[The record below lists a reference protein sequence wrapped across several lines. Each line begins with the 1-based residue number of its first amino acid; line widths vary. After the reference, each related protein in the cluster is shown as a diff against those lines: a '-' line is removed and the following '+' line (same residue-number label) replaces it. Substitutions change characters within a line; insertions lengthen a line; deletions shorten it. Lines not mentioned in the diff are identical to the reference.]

1 MEQAVQLKPEAAS
14 ALLSVENVRAGY
26 GEMDI
31 LHGVHLHVRENEI
44 VCVIGPNG
52 AGKSTLMKSI
62 FGLVNIREGRI
73 VFRGEDITALPPVQ
87 IVRRGM
93 CYVPQT
99 ANVFP
104 SLTVEEN
111 LEMGAFIRDRG
122 VREKMEEMFEL
133 FPILKERRRQKA
145 GTMSGGQQQ
154 MVAMARA
161 LMLDPALLL
170 LDEPTAGL
178 SPKFAEMVL
187 EKVTEINR
195 RGVSILMIEQN
206 ARAGLE
212 ISRRGY
218 VLTTGRNRL
227 DDTGRALLEN
237 EEVGR
242 LFLGG

>member
-1 MEQAVQLKPEAAS
+1 MEQAMALKPDPAS
-14 ALLSVENVRAGY
+14 ALLSVQDVRGGY
-26 GEMDI
+26 GELDI
-31 LHGVHLHVRENEI
+31 LHGVHLRVHESEI

-62 FGLVNIREGRI
+62 FGLVAVRDGRI
-73 VFRGEDITALPPVQ
+73 VFRGEDITGLDPAQ
-87 IVRRGM
+87 IVRKGV

-111 LEMGAFIRDRG
+111 LEMGAFIREGSFRH
-122 VREKMEEMFEL
+122 KMEEMFEL
-133 FPILKERRRQKA
+133 FPVLRERRRQKA

-161 LMLDPALLL
+161 LMLDPSLLL

-187 EKVTEINR
+187 EKVAEINR

-212 ISRRGY
+212 ISHRGY

>member
-1 MEQAVQLKPEAAS
+1 MEQSLQS
-14 ALLSVENVRAGY
+14 AGEPARSLLSVEDVRAGY
-26 GEMDI
+26 GEIDI
-31 LHGVHLHVRENEI
+31 LHGVHLHVAVNEI
-44 VCVIGPNG
+44 VCIIGPNG

-62 FGLVNIREGRI
+62 FGLVPIRDGRI
-73 VFRGEDITALPPVQ
+73 MFQGEQISGLGPAQ
-87 IVRRGM
+87 IVRKGM

-99 ANVFP
+99 DNVFP

-111 LEMGAFIRDRG
+111 LEMGAFIRQGGFRH
-122 VREKMEEMFEL
+122 KMEELFEL
-133 FPILKERRRQKA
+133 FPVLRERRRQRA

-161 LMLDPALLL
+161 LMLEPTLLL

-187 EKVTEINR
+187 EKVVEINKM
-195 RGVSILMIEQN
+195 GVSILMIEQN

-212 ISRRGY
+212 ISHRGY

-227 DDTGRALLEN
+227 DDTGRGLLEN

>member
-1 MEQAVQLKPEAAS
+1 V
-14 ALLSVENVRAGY
+14 ALLEVSGLRAGY
-26 GEMDI
+26 AEVDI
-31 LHGVHLHVRENEI
+31 LHGVNLAVNQDEI
-44 VCVIGPNG
+44 VCVVGPNG

-62 FGLVNIREGRI
+62 FGLVRVRDGRI
-73 VFRGEDITALPPVQ
+73 VFQGEDITGLGPSQ

-93 CYVPQT
+93 CYVPQNN
-99 ANVFP
+99 NVFP

-111 LEMGAFIRDRG
+111 LEMGAFIRQGDFR
-122 VREKMEEMFEL
+122 RKMEEMFEL

-161 LMLDPALLL
+161 LMLDPKLIL

-178 SPKFAEMVL
+178 SPKFAELVL

-195 RGVSILMIEQN
+195 MGVSVLMIEQN
-206 ARAGLE
+206 ARAGLA
-212 ISRRGY
+212 ISHRGY
-218 VLTTGRNRL
+218 VLTMGRNRL
-227 DDTGRALLEN
+227 DDTGQALLAN

>member
-1 MEQAVQLKPEAAS
+1 MEHTVWPEHRS
-14 ALLSVENVRAGY
+14 ALALLTVENVRAGY
-26 GEMDI
+26 GEIDI
-31 LHGVHLHVRENEI
+31 LHGVHMHVDDKEI
-44 VCVIGPNG
+44 VCIIGPNG
-52 AGKSTLMKSI
+52 AGKSTLMKAI
-62 FGLVNIREGRI
+62 FGLVPVRDGHI
-73 VFRGEDITALPPVQ
+73 VFQGEPITELNPAQ
-87 IVRRGM
+87 IVRKGM

-111 LEMGAFIRDRG
+111 LEMGVFIRQGNFRH
-122 VREKMEEMFEL
+122 KMEEVFEL
-133 FPILKERRRQKA
+133 FPVLRDRRRQKA

-161 LMLDPALLL
+161 LMLEPTLLL

-178 SPKFAEMVL
+178 SPKFAEMLL
-187 EKVTEINR
+187 EKVVEINGL
-195 RGVSILMIEQN
+195 GVSILMIEQN

-212 ISRRGY
+212 ISHRGY

>member
-1 MEQAVQLKPEAAS
+1 ARP
-14 ALLSVENVRAGY
+14 
-26 GEMDI
+26 
-31 LHGVHLHVRENEI
+31 LHR
-44 VCVIGPNG
+44 
-52 AGKSTLMKSI
+52 
-62 FGLVNIREGRI
+62 IRP
-73 VFRGEDITALPPVQ
+73 AP
-87 IVRRGM
+87 RRRR
-93 CYVPQT
+93 
-99 ANVFP
+99 FP
-104 SLTVEEN
+104 H
-111 LEMGAFIRDRG
+111 
-122 VREKMEEMFEL
+122 
-133 FPILKERRRQKA
+133 RRQKA

-212 ISRRGY
+212 ISHRGY

>member
-1 MEQAVQLKPEAAS
+1 M
-14 ALLSVENVRAGY
+14 ALLEVSGLRAGY
-26 GEMDI
+26 AEVDI
-31 LHGVHLHVRENEI
+31 LHGVNLAVNQDEI
-44 VCVIGPNG
+44 VCVVGPNG

-62 FGLVNIREGRI
+62 FGLVRVRDGRI
-73 VFRGEDITALPPVQ
+73 VFQGEDITGLGPAQ

-93 CYVPQT
+93 CYVPQNN
-99 ANVFP
+99 NVFP

-111 LEMGAFIRDRG
+111 LEMGAFIRQGDFR
-122 VREKMEEMFEL
+122 RKMEEMFEL

-161 LMLDPALLL
+161 LMLDPKLIL

-178 SPKFAEMVL
+178 SPKFAELVL

-195 RGVSILMIEQN
+195 MGVSVLMIEQN
-206 ARAGLE
+206 ARAGLA
-212 ISRRGY
+212 ISHRGY
-218 VLTTGRNRL
+218 VLTMGRNRL
-227 DDTGRALLEN
+227 DDTGQALLAN

>member
-1 MEQAVQLKPEAAS
+1 MEQAISLKPDAAS
-14 ALLSVENVRAGY
+14 VLLSVEDVRGGY
-26 GEMDI
+26 GEIDI
-31 LHGVHLHVRENEI
+31 LHGVHLHVREDEI

-62 FGLVNIREGRI
+62 FGLVTVRAGRI
-73 VFRGEDITALPPVQ
+73 VFRGENITGLGPAQ
-87 IVRRGM
+87 IVRKGV

-111 LEMGAFIRDRG
+111 LEMGAFIRDGGFRH
-122 VREKMEEMFEL
+122 KMEEMFEL
-133 FPILKERRRQKA
+133 FPVLRERRRQKA

-161 LMLDPALLL
+161 LMLDPTLLL

-187 EKVTEINR
+187 EKVVEINE

-212 ISRRGY
+212 ISHRGY

>member
-1 MEQAVQLKPEAAS
+1 MATLAVRDLT
-14 ALLSVENVRAGY
+14 AGY
-26 GEMDI
+26 RELDI
-31 LHGVHLHVRENEI
+31 VHGVSLHVEPGEI
-44 VCVIGPNG
+44 VTIIGPNG
-52 AGKSTLMKSI
+52 AGKSTLLRSI
-62 FGLVNIREGRI
+62 FGLVPPRRGA
-73 VFRGEDITALPPVQ
+73 VTFMGEDVTGERPDRL
-87 IVRRGM
+87 VRKGM
-93 CYVPQT
+93 CFVPQNC
-99 ANVFP
+99 NVFP
-104 SLTVEEN
+104 RLTVEEN

-195 RGVSILMIEQN
+195 RGVRILRIEQN

-212 ISRRGY
+212 ISHRGY

>member
-1 MEQAVQLKPEAAS
+1 MTILQIEDLI
-14 ALLSVENVRAGY
+14 AGY
-26 GEMDI
+26 GDVDI
-31 LHGVHLHVRENEI
+31 LHGVRLHVEHGEI

-52 AGKSTLMKSI
+52 AGKSTLMKAI
-62 FGLVNIREGRI
+62 FGLVAIRTGRI
-73 VFRGEDITALPPVQ
+73 LFRNDLISGLGPAQ

-99 ANVFP
+99 DNVFP

-111 LEMGAFIRDRG
+111 LEMGAYLRKGDLR
-122 VREKMEEMFEL
+122 RQMEQMFTL
-133 FPILKERRRQKA
+133 FPILRERRRQRA

-161 LMLDPALLL
+161 LMLDPTLLL

-178 SPKFAEMVL
+178 SPKFAEAVL
-187 EKVTEINR
+187 EKVVEINQL
-195 RGVSILMIEQN
+195 GVSIFMIEQN
-206 ARAGLE
+206 ARAGLA
-212 ISRRGY
+212 ISHRGY
-218 VLTTGRNRL
+218 VLTTGRNRI
-227 DDTGRALLEN
+227 DDTGTGLLQN

>member
-212 ISRRGY
+212 ISHRGY

>member
-212 ISRRGY
+212 ISHRGY

-237 EEVGR
+237 EEVGG

>member
-1 MEQAVQLKPEAAS
+1 M
-14 ALLSVENVRAGY
+14 ALLEVSGLRAGY
-26 GEMDI
+26 AEVDI
-31 LHGVHLHVRENEI
+31 LHGVNLAVNQDEI
-44 VCVIGPNG
+44 VCVVGPNG

-62 FGLVNIREGRI
+62 FGLVRVRDGRI
-73 VFRGEDITALPPVQ
+73 VFQGEDITGLGPSQ

-93 CYVPQT
+93 CYVPQNN
-99 ANVFP
+99 NVFP

-111 LEMGAFIRDRG
+111 LEMGAFIRQGDFR
-122 VREKMEEMFEL
+122 RKMEEMFEL

-161 LMLDPALLL
+161 LMLDPKLIL

-178 SPKFAEMVL
+178 SPKFAELVL

-195 RGVSILMIEQN
+195 MGVSVLMIEQN
-206 ARAGLE
+206 ARAGLA
-212 ISRRGY
+212 ISHRGY
-218 VLTTGRNRL
+218 VLTMGRNRL
-227 DDTGRALLEN
+227 DDTGQALLAN

>member
-14 ALLSVENVRAGY
+14 ALVSVENVRAGY

-111 LEMGAFIRDRG
+111 LEMGAFIRADRKSTRLNSSH
-122 VREKMEEMFEL
+122 VR
-133 FPILKERRRQKA
+133 
-145 GTMSGGQQQ
+145 
-154 MVAMARA
+154 
-161 LMLDPALLL
+161 
-170 LDEPTAGL
+170 
-178 SPKFAEMVL
+178 
-187 EKVTEINR
+187 
-195 RGVSILMIEQN
+195 
-206 ARAGLE
+206 
-212 ISRRGY
+212 
-218 VLTTGRNRL
+218 
-227 DDTGRALLEN
+227 
-237 EEVGR
+237 
-242 LFLGG
+242 

>member
-1 MEQAVQLKPEAAS
+1 MAILQVDRLI
-14 ALLSVENVRAGY
+14 AGY
-26 GEMDI
+26 GDVDI
-31 LHGVHLHVRENEI
+31 LHGVDISVGEQEI
-44 VCVIGPNG
+44 VCVVGPNG
-52 AGKSTLMKSI
+52 AGKSTLMKAI
-62 FGLVNIREGRI
+62 FGLVTLRSGEIL
-73 VFRGEDITALPPVQ
+73 FRGDVISGLGPAQ
-87 IVRRGM
+87 IVRKGM

-99 ANVFP
+99 DNVFP

-111 LEMGAFIRDRG
+111 LEMGAFLRKGELRQQ
-122 VREKMEEMFEL
+122 MEQMFDL
-133 FPILKERRRQKA
+133 FPILKERRKQRA

-178 SPKFAEMVL
+178 SPKFAETVL
-187 EKVTEINR
+187 EKVVEINGL
-195 RGVSILMIEQN
+195 GVSVFMIEQN
-206 ARAGLE
+206 ARAGLA
-212 ISRRGY
+212 ISHRGY
-218 VLTTGRNRL
+218 VLTVGRNRI